1 MWKPQQN
8 GWKVEEIFQSGA
20 NRQRQKIGEKDRVR
34 NLAQDC
40 IICKQKDFY
49 KGKQNKTKKNPQE
62 NGRDKNQ
69 RNNSWKLSHLQGH
82 VSKDWATKCPA
93 QWVKPDPTTTRLYEI
108 LEHWWQKENSLFQA
122 SRQETEI
129 TCEGTRNNMALHSTE
144 KRF

>member
-49 KGKQNKTKKNPQE
+49 KGKQNKTKKNP
-62 NGRDKNQ
+62 RKM
-69 RNNSWKLSHLQGH
+69 
-82 VSKDWATKCPA
+82 
-93 QWVKPDPTTTRLYEI
+93 
-108 LEHWWQKENSLFQA
+108 
-122 SRQETEI
+122 
-129 TCEGTRNNMALHSTE
+129 EGTKIKEIIHENFHIFKDMYQKTE
-144 KRF
+144 LPSAQHNGWNQTPPQPDSMKF